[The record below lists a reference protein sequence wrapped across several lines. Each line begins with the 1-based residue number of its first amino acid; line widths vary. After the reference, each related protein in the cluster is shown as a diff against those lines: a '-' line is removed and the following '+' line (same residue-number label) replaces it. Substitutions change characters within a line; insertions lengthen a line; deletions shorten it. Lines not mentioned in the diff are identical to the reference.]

1 MAKAVAPMSASRT
14 PLMSVRRARP
24 PLATLCG
31 RLTSGRLA
39 DNADHD
45 DGLVRGLIGPMPGPR
60 EVRATDNAH
69 SAG

>member
-1 MAKAVAPMSASRT
+1 MANAAAPMSASRT

-45 DGLVRGLIGPMPGPR
+45 DGLVGGLIGPRGPR